1 MIYTKKLLID
11 ILDKYTDEDILVGT
25 LWSKFD
31 VEHELAEVAS
41 SAEYEGIDPE
51 KIAKVDVEGF
61 WNSYFENLDKDYD
74 VDTSHQSGELY
85 FALVQHIKGMS

>member
-1 MIYTKKLLID
+1 MIYTKKLLTE
-11 ILDKYTDEDILVGT
+11 ILARYADEDILVGT
-25 LWSKFD
+25 LWSKLD
-31 VEHELAEVAS
+31 VEYELAEVAS

-51 KIAKVDVEGF
+51 KVAKVDADGF

-85 FALVQHIKGMS
+85 FALVNYVKEMH

>member
-25 LWSKFD
+25 LWSKLD
-31 VEHELAEVAS
+31 VEYELAEVAS

-85 FALVQHIKGMS
+85 FALVQHIKETL